1 MATGTILQHRLN
13 NGLKIIGEVNP
24 ASKSSAIGFFVKTG
38 SRDETPKEA
47 GVSHFLEHMMFKGT
61 PNRSAL
67 ELTYDLGRIG
77 AQANAFTSEENTV
90 YYAAVLPEYFREMH
104 TILADMLRPA
114 LDPAEFATEKN
125 VILEEIA
132 LYQDRPQFYLFERA
146 AADYYGRHPAGN
158 SVLGSTDSISALTQP
173 EMRAYF
179 ERRYA
184 PGNMVLVGAGNFD
197 WELFLADA
205 ERLSGGWQEYAAPRD
220 CPVHRTT
227 PLMKEYRKKGI
238 TQSHVVFL
246 TEGAH
251 AQEDERFALGVLA
264 LVLGDSTGSKLYWEL
279 VDPGLAES
287 ADADND
293 ERDGT
298 GAFMAYAATSPDK
311 LDLVAEKMR
320 KIISAPLDFTVA
332 DLERAKTKVISKMV
346 LGGELPMGRM
356 MGLGMSWNARR
367 HVQPLRDVI
376 DRVKAITREEIER
389 TVARYPLATWS
400 EFRLVGESA

>member
-1 MATGTILQHRLN
+1 
-13 NGLKIIGEVNP
+13 
-24 ASKSSAIGFFVKTG
+24 
-38 SRDETPKEA
+38 
-47 GVSHFLEHMMFKGT
+47 
-61 PNRSAL
+61 
-67 ELTYDLGRIG
+67 
-77 AQANAFTSEENTV
+77 
-90 YYAAVLPEYFREMH
+90 
-104 TILADMLRPA
+104 
-114 LDPAEFATEKN
+114 
-125 VILEEIA
+125 
-132 LYQDRPQFYLFERA
+132 
-146 AADYYGRHPAGN
+146 
-158 SVLGSTDSISALTQP
+158 
-173 EMRAYF
+173 
-179 ERRYA
+179 
-184 PGNMVLVGAGNFD
+184 
-197 WELFLADA
+197 
-205 ERLSGGWQEYAAPRD
+205 
-220 CPVHRTT
+220 
-227 PLMKEYRKKGI
+227 
-238 TQSHVVFL
+238 
-246 TEGAH
+246 
-251 AQEDERFALGVLA
+251 LA